1 MKRVALW
8 AGLAFLMGLI
18 LIAAGASLRR
28 DAPMGPQVIPLAIV
42 CAAVLLRTRAPL
54 WSLGLGTV
62 GVVLDAF
69 VGPSLGTVLVYTD
82 NLYSAALYGP
92 ARFSRW
98 LLGITTVLAVSAGA
112 AGWFIAGD
120 WRLLALVGFQ
130 LALVLVTPVTT
141 AMVLRQHRD
150 QVVIERAK
158 AEQVVRLAELDRQ
171 AAITAERTRMAR
183 ELHDMIANHFS
194 AIAIQSTAAL
204 SRKDLDPS
212 TVRKVMESVRE
223 NSVKGMAEM
232 RSMIGLLRQEGDEGE
247 AMRPR
252 LLDVETLVDRSRQ
265 SGMAVDFQVEGEPR
279 ELSPSVDLAGY
290 RIIQE
295 ALTNAL
301 KHGEQPAT
309 VSIRYQPHQVS
320 LIVDNPVNGRK
331 ASLPGAGV
339 GLIGMRERTKLVG
352 GEFEAGP
359 RDSSW
364 RVTATLPT
372 SDKPASPTSD
382 KPASDGVP
390 P

>member
-18 LIAAGASLRR
+18 LIVAGASLRR

-301 KHGEQPAT
+301 KHGEQPAA

-364 RVTATLPT
+364 RVAATLPT
-372 SDKPASPTSD
+372 SDKPAPD